1 MKKRSL
7 WSRVLTI
14 LLVVCMLMTDQS
26 TSLFVEAVSAAAQQ
40 QTEGE
45 ETLQQSSGENNQ
57 EIQGG
62 GEETSQNTEIQ
73 EPTTEQ
79 EPETQEGSQ
88 TETDGNEEQ
97 TGGNEEPTDGNDEQS
112 SGNETV
118 TPPEQEEP
126 AAEKNVS
133 EQESAAESQPLTAS
147 MQEARKVKA
156 AYSTIDELA
165 EAYYGDENAPTYR
178 REPSI
183 SIQRTDN
190 LGESI
195 KAGDVLNFHISYTF
209 PGAPLYEFGNQA
221 EAIFD
226 SYDNSKIIL
235 KLPAGLRAIDD
246 QTALL
251 PNISGI
257 EANEKTEGTENAGY
271 WIYTNS
277 TRTIRTFLQ

>member
-45 ETLQQSSGENNQ
+45 ETLQQSSR
-57 EIQGG
+57 
-62 GEETSQNTEIQ
+62 
-73 EPTTEQ
+73 
-79 EPETQEGSQ
+79 
-88 TETDGNEEQ
+88 
-97 TGGNEEPTDGNDEQS
+97 
-112 SGNETV
+112 NETV

-147 MQEARKVKA
+147 MQEARKAKA